1 MVVFTDMACYDHP
14 ISGSDSDSST
24 KGDRAAFAN
33 VTKTY
38 SQKTPVD
45 EGACSLSQTKSFAFT
60 EMIDEEPKTTAQVI
74 FFLWMKDLL
83 SQLS

>member
-1 MVVFTDMACYDHP
+1 MVAFTDMACYDHP

-38 SQKTPVD
+38 SRKTLV
-45 EGACSLSQTKSFAFT
+45 EGAFSLSQTKSFAFT
-60 EMIDEEPKTTAQVI
+60 EMIDEQQKTTAQVI
-74 FFLWMKDLL
+74 FFSWMKNLL